1 MVAATLAAPVGQ
13 GTGLLD
19 RPWPFSHSASA
30 FAALPKR
37 EVPTRVLFF
46 FWPLM
51 SKSSSSSHAK
61 WQGSTRWKQGRSGSW
76 KGRDDSPATTSPVS
90 EQVPDE
96 HVTTALHTMQDH
108 PETTVIFRRRSQ
120 KTFSEQ
126 SASKKKV
133 RRCSP
138 CPCTRKTRKGEAP
151 LRAEVRG
158 GVCGRDHL
166 QRRHVADVLE
176 KPVETVTMRAGAFSD
191 HGGGLLQDDGRPPR
205 TSAETLERAS
215 SAAEPAKHRFP
226 SHTMKITRRRKKRSK
241 KRQARAPLV
250 SPRLC
255 CLEYT

>member
-1 MVAATLAAPVGQ
+1 MRLPKKTHRGAEKNGAEEKRRRDKHACHEFPKFDGCCDSGRTVGQ

-19 RPWPFSHSASA
+19 RPWPFSHSALA
-30 FAALPKR
+30 LAALPKR

-46 FWPLM
+46 FWLLLR
-51 SKSSSSSHAK
+51 KSSSSSHAK

-108 PETTVIFRRRSQ
+108 LEQTTFIFQRRSQ

-126 SASKKKV
+126 SASKK
-133 RRCSP
+133 RCDAACEASP

-151 LRAEVRG
+151 QRAEVRR
-158 GVCGRDHL
+158 GVRGRDHL

-176 KPVETVTMRAGAFSD
+176 KHVERSLWRA
-191 HGGGLLQDDGRPPR
+191 RRR
-205 TSAETLERAS
+205 TSSRRWST
-215 SAAEPAKHRFP
+215 AKN
-226 SHTMKITRRRKKRSK
+226 
-241 KRQARAPLV
+241 
-250 SPRLC
+250 
-255 CLEYT
+255 